1 FTTAGTYTVSL
12 TATDKDGGA
21 TTITRMV
28 TVLAVTSANLQTVIN
43 QHGSLTF
50 QESSDPLAQT
60 LVTATNGLAAQ
71 TTPVTI
77 TMNLGSARYTALTP
91 SPKAGITL
99 VINGSSTTTI
109 VGHSP
114 ALDVA
119 GGNVIIDNVTLIT
132 DTDSPTVKISGG
144 NLKLHH
150 VHIEGN
156 GNGSQPV

>member
-1 FTTAGTYTVSL
+1 TPALTPGFTTGLATEVLTYNLSATDPSPVDTSAGFTYKINSWGDGLAAPTVARTANNGTGVSLPHVFTTAGTYTVSL

-60 LVTATNGLAAQ
+60 LVTAVNGLAAQ

-77 TMNLGSARYTALTP
+77 TMNLGSA
-91 SPKAGITL
+91 
-99 VINGSSTTTI
+99 
-109 VGHSP
+109 
-114 ALDVA
+114 
-119 GGNVIIDNVTLIT
+119 
-132 DTDSPTVKISGG
+132 
-144 NLKLHH
+144 
-150 VHIEGN
+150 
-156 GNGSQPV
+156 